1 MPDVRA
7 QTWERMSAEK
17 RLSDLFHALY
27 DPMTTETL
35 EAQESDLGRDSR
47 DGRGRWAVDDIERG
61 THVRWSRS
69 AAAVGGDRINSRGPR
84 EKALAEER

>member
-1 MPDVRA
+1 
-7 QTWERMSAEK
+7 MSAEK

-61 THVRWSRS
+61 THVVGP
-69 AAAVGGDRINSRGPR
+69 AVRQQLAVIESILAGR
-84 EKALAEER
+84 EKKH